1 VLAELC
7 LGVVLRNTERCSVE
21 DMAKGKPEGGVSW
34 RDFRVLICQ
43 PARAE
48 AMVALLRHDR
58 GRPCSGGLMKN
69 RVKVT

>member
-1 VLAELC
+1 
-7 LGVVLRNTERCSVE
+7 
-21 DMAKGKPEGGVSW
+21 MASGGTIDLEGE
-34 RDFRVLICQ
+34 CQ

-58 GRPCSGGLMKN
+58 GGPCSGGLMDN